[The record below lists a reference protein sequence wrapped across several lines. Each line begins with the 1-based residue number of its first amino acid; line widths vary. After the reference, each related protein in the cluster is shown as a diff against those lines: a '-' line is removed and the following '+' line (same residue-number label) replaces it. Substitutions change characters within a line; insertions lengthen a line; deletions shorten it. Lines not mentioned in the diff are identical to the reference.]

1 MPENGKLK
9 PNSSGSSSSF
19 ELVAGE
25 SMISHSDVLK
35 KPNPWHWMRANLNLV
50 VELNVHG
57 NRQYETVVLA
67 RVAKFEALCL
77 RLEA

>member
-1 MPENGKLK
+1 M
-9 PNSSGSSSSF
+9 
-19 ELVAGE
+19 V
-25 SMISHSDVLK
+25 SHSDVLK

-77 RLEA
+77 RLEAERRAEAEAEAEKNNADKG